1 MVSVKCLLG
10 HYADPRLQT
19 FNIVLMQ
26 KGKKQRLKKL
36 KFTERSWQLQSNLR
50 SYYFKIS

>member
-26 KGKKQRLKKL
+26 KGKKQRLNKTKIHR
-36 KFTERSWQLQSNLR
+36 KVMAATKQ
-50 SYYFKIS
+50 FKIILF